1 MVFTL
6 THLTPIGWVLLC
18 LFRLQLPNKPKVYA
32 RNSQLR
38 LVEIPVQNFTA
49 GWERTNQLINGIQWP
64 YIRPKFQG
72 LSQQNTAEN
81 MVRLR
86 TSILGSWRSPIEQM
100 GHGVCEG
107 YNLQIS
113 NVGKMT

>member
-1 MVFTL
+1 MY
-6 THLTPIGWVLLC
+6 
-18 LFRLQLPNKPKVYA
+18 LFRLQLPGGPYKFTLET
-32 RNSQLR
+32 RNSD
-38 LVEIPVQNFTA
+38 VEIPVQNFA

-81 MVRLR
+81 MVRLH

-100 GHGVCEG
+100 GHGV
-107 YNLQIS
+107 
-113 NVGKMT
+113 